1 MVRTDTADKLRPDIE
16 SGRTASKARAPDP
29 AAAPLGVDEEAAG
42 TPLSREIIA
51 QARREETD
59 WPVPSPDG
67 RGIGHAWVLIAA
79 AFVIAVVLLSA
90 ILGRG

>member
-1 MVRTDTADKLRPDIE
+1 MVRTDTADKLSSDIDR
-16 SGRTASKARAPDP
+16 GRTVSKARAPDP
-29 AAAPLGVDEEAAG
+29 AAAPPGADEEAAG

-51 QARREETD
+51 QIQQIETE
-59 WPVPSPDG
+59 WPAPSPHG
-67 RGIGHAWVLIAA
+67 QGIGHAWVLIAA